1 MVTLRGPGPQ
11 QLPHAV
17 WLDTDG
23 AGAAEAADVANTVQ
37 AAAAAMVPTKAV
49 IRERDIVGFLSVAG
63 GGVE

>member
-1 MVTLRGPGPQ
+1 
-11 QLPHAV
+11 
-17 WLDTDG
+17 
-23 AGAAEAADVANTVQ
+23 VQ